1 MKNDLKF
8 LTIQGLCD
16 LHENDQLLVNRKY
29 QRASNW
35 DASMQKLFIDSILRG
50 YPIPLIYIH
59 KQNDKYFIVDGQQ
72 RINAIIAFIKNKY
85 RLLNPKNNRKLFP
98 DYLIEKECSWS
109 DKKYNELSNTQQSF
123 IKELLL
129 SVALIE
135 SDEDREIRNLFVRLQ
150 KGKPLTAQ
158 QIRDTSISGINDFVL
173 KIGGKNDIQ
182 RNIDFELKLI
192 GTDGTPNGHDF
203 FNECIAVSKT
213 DRGQTRQLASQ
224 LLMLYLE
231 MIDNNR
237 TITINSANID
247 DFYLKNLDFDK
258 DSDKAKDFK
267 ILLDI
272 LYDKLDASIKLDNYE
287 AIHLLLFLKK
297 LKDLGL
303 KNYKDNLLAAFN
315 KFRENLKI
323 ARSSE
328 NGEYWNEFGIRTGT
342 NATNANT
349 IAKRHKFF
357 VDKMIDFMFNG
368 YENISGELDNN
379 YNKSL
384 IVANENYKNLAEA
397 IHILIPNKSPYLQ
410 NIAID
415 YLNIGNSKESIV
427 NEKSD
432 VQIQNRSNQ
441 TARNRN
447 KDSGVNMQALI
458 DFVNAC
464 IQEDDKFIK
473 LFEQATIKT
482 KKRKLVDKDKNK
494 LFTNRHDLVE
504 QYSKQLINNWWI
516 GTNNSNNQN
525 TNFYE
530 IAKQIID
537 ELKNKTK

>member
-8 LTIQGLCD
+8 LQIQDLCD
-16 LHENDQLLVNRKY
+16 LHKKGQLLVDRRY

-35 DASMQKLFIDSILRG
+35 DASMQKLFIDSILRE

-72 RINAIIAFIKNKY
+72 RINAIIAFVENKY
-85 RLLNPKNNRKLFP
+85 KLLNPKNNRKLFP
-98 DYLIEKECSWS
+98 DYIIEIECNWS
-109 DKKYNELSNTQQSF
+109 DKKFNELSNTQQDF
-123 IKELLL
+123 IKEMLL

-135 SDEDREIRNLFVRLQ
+135 SDDDREIRNLFVRLQ

-182 RNIDFELKLI
+182 NNVDFELKLI

-203 FNECIAVSKT
+203 FNECIATSKT
-213 DRGQTRQLASQ
+213 DRGQARQLASQ

-231 MIDNNR
+231 MIDNNK
-237 TITINSANID
+237 TITINSSNID

-258 DSDKAKDFK
+258 DSDKAKDFE

-303 KNYKDNLLAAFN
+303 KNYKDNLLDAFN

-349 IAKRHKFF
+349 IMKRHKFF

-368 YENISGELDNN
+368 YENISGELDNKFDKN
-379 YNKSL
+379 Y
-384 IVANENYKNLAEA
+384 IVANVDDKNYIEA
-397 IHILIPNKSPYLQ
+397 IRLFIIKELDLKIFTEKYF
-410 NIAID
+410 
-415 YLNIGNSKESIV
+415 NIGFIKETTYK
-427 NEKSD
+427 EKQEI
-432 VQIQNRSNQ
+432 QIQTRPNQ
-441 TARNRN
+441 TIRNRN
-447 KDSGVNMQALI
+447 NNSNVNMYVLI
-458 DFVNAC
+458 DFINECV
-464 IQEDDKFIK
+464 QKDERFIE
-473 LFEQATIKT
+473 LFAGQTIGRT
-482 KKRKLVDKDKNK
+482 RRLVDKDKNK
-494 LFTNRHDLVE
+494 LFTNRPDFVE
-504 QYSKQLINNWWI
+504 KSTKKLINNWWI
-516 GTNNSNNQN
+516 GTNNSNKQN
-525 TNFYE
+525 THFYE
-530 IAKQIID
+530 IAKQIMD
-537 ELKNKTK
+537 ELK

>member
-1 MKNDLKF
+1 
-8 LTIQGLCD
+8 
-16 LHENDQLLVNRKY
+16 
-29 QRASNW
+29 
-35 DASMQKLFIDSILRG
+35 MQKLFIDSILRE

-72 RINAIIAFIKNKY
+72 RINAIIAFIENKY
-85 RLLNPKNNRKLFP
+85 KLLNPKNNRKLFP
-98 DYLIEKECSWS
+98 DYIIEMECSWS
-109 DKKYNELSNTQQSF
+109 DKKFNELSNTQQNF
-123 IKELLL
+123 VKELLL

-158 QIRDTSISGINDFVL
+158 QIRDTSISGINDFIL

-182 RNIDFELKLI
+182 NNVDFVLKLI

-231 MIDNNR
+231 MIDKNK
-237 TITINSANID
+237 TITINSSNID

-258 DSDKAKDFK
+258 DSDKAKDFE

-297 LKDLGL
+297 LKDLGF
-303 KNYKDNLLAAFN
+303 KNYQDNLFDAFI
-315 KFRENLKI
+315 KFRDNLKT

-328 NGEYWNEFGIRTGT
+328 NGEYWNEFGTRTGT

-349 IAKRHKFF
+349 IMKRHKFF

-368 YENISGELDNN
+368 YENISGELDINFDRN
-379 YNKSL
+379 TIIATNTDKDL
-384 IVANENYKNLAEA
+384 IDA
-397 IHILIPNKSPYLQ
+397 ICILILNKSPYLQ
-410 NIAID
+410 DIAKD
-415 YLNIGNSKESIV
+415 YLNIGNSKESIYK
-427 NEKSD
+427 EKPGA
-432 VQIQNRSNQ
+432 QIQIRPNQ

-447 KDSGVNMQALI
+447 NDSGVKMEVLI
-458 DFVNAC
+458 DFINAC
-464 IQEDDKFIK
+464 IQKDERFIE
-473 LFEQATIKT
+473 LFAGKTIGRT
-482 KKRKLVDKDKNK
+482 RRLVDKDKYK
-494 LFTNRHDLVE
+494 LFANRPDLCE
-504 QYSKQLINNWWI
+504 KYSRKLVNNWWI
-516 GTNNSNNQN
+516 GTNNSNIQN
-525 TNFYE
+525 ANFYE
-530 IAKQIID
+530 IAKQIMD

>member
-1 MKNDLKF
+1 MKNELKF
-8 LTIQGLCD
+8 FKIQFLCD
-16 LHENDQLLVNRKY
+16 LHKKGQLLVDRRY

-35 DASMQKLFIDSILRG
+35 DAIMQKLFIDSILRE

-72 RINAIIAFIKNKY
+72 RINAIIAFIENKY
-85 RLLNPKNNRKLFP
+85 KLLNPRNNRKLFP
-98 DYLIEKECSWS
+98 DYISEMECSWS
-109 DKKYNELSNTQQSF
+109 DKKFNELNNTQQNF
-123 IKELLL
+123 IIELLL

-173 KIGGKNDIQ
+173 KIGGKNDMQ
-182 RNIDFELKLI
+182 NNVDFELKLI

-203 FNECIAVSKT
+203 FNECVAVSKT
-213 DRGQTRQLASQ
+213 DRGQARQLVSQ
-224 LLMLYLE
+224 LLMLYIE
-231 MIDNNR
+231 MIDNNK
-237 TITINSANID
+237 TITINSSNID

-258 DSDKAKDFK
+258 DSDKAKDFEV
-267 ILLDI
+267 LLDI
-272 LYDKLDASIKLDNYE
+272 LYNLLDASIKLDNYE
-287 AIHLLLFLKK
+287 VIHLLLFLKK

-303 KNYKDNLLAAFN
+303 KNYQENLFNAFI

-397 IHILIPNKSPYLQ
+397 IHILIPNKSHYLQ

-447 KDSGVNMQALI
+447 KDSNINMQVLI

-494 LFTNRHDLVE
+494 LFTNKPKFVE
-504 QYSKQLINNWWI
+504 KYSKQLFNNWWI
-516 GTNNSNNQN
+516 GTNNSNKQN
-525 TNFYE
+525 AGFYRVAE
-530 IAKQIID
+530 D
-537 ELKNKTK
+537 VMNELKNKTK